1 MRAHFRNI
9 LFAMTDKRPTLSL
22 KPKAKPASDR
32 RGAGAAGRKP
42 AQAAERGQP
51 RAQGQGQGSQ
61 AKGGQAL
68 QGERAPAQ
76 PASASGYQLKHHVVR
91 APREEPRLRASH
103 EVKVAPQRDYKPD
116 LKSDSLALAL
126 AFAGWRPRRAGLVLA
141 RTRGARADGLGL
153 GFEGERR
160 ALFSHG
166 ESVNA

>member
-1 MRAHFRNI
+1 MGAHFRNI

-22 KPKAKPASDR
+22 KPKAPKAKPASDR

-42 AQAAERGQP
+42 AQAAERGQS

-61 AKGGQAL
+61 A

-126 AFAGWRPRRAGLVLA
+126 LGAASAVA
-141 RTRGARADGLGL
+141 RVQGGMALPQALSIVFGAYDVTPQTRGAT
-153 GFEGERR
+153 
-160 ALFSHG
+160 S
-166 ESVNA
+166 